1 MLELKEVKKYYKS
14 QKAVDGISFTIKKGE
29 IFGLIGSNG
38 AGKSTTVSMIATLLK
53 PNKSSGGEILFHG
66 INIVKDP
73 GFIRKRLGFV
83 PQEIS
88 LYQNLTG
95 MDNMIFWGNIYKIP
109 RDILSQRIR
118 KVCDMVGLS
127 RETLSKRV
135 ETYSGG
141 LKRRLNIS
149 VALLH
154 EPEFLILDE
163 PTVGIDLIVRNQI
176 LDFIKNINNA
186 GTTILYCSHYMEEI
200 NQICDTLCIMEN
212 GKILLCDDKD
222 KLLYTKGS
230 ERTLENL
237 YYEVL
242 GQG

>member
-1 MLELKEVKKYYKS
+1 MLELKEVKKYYNNK
-14 QKAVDGISFTIKKGE
+14 KAVDGISFTIKKGE
-29 IFGLIGSNG
+29 IFGLIGANG

-53 PNKSSGGEILFHG
+53 PNDGGEILFQG
-66 INIVKDP
+66 VNIVKDP
-73 GFIRKRLGFV
+73 NYIRKRLGYV
-83 PQEIS
+83 PQEVS

-95 MDNMIFWGNIYKIP
+95 MDNMIFWGNIYKTP
-109 RDILSQRIR
+109 KAVLKQRIHI
-118 KVCDMVGLS
+118 VCDMMGLS
-127 RETLSKRV
+127 KEILSKRV

-163 PTVGIDLIVRNQI
+163 PTVGIDFIVRNQI
-176 LDFIKNINNA
+176 LDFIKEINGI

-200 NQICDTLCIMEN
+200 NQICDTLCIMER
-212 GKILLCDDKD
+212 GKILLCEDKD
-222 KLLYTKGS
+222 KLLGINGS
-230 ERTLENL
+230 KKTLESL
-237 YYEVL
+237 YYEVV

>member
-1 MLELKEVKKYYKS
+1 MLELKEVRKYYKNK
-14 QKAVDGISFTIKKGE
+14 KAVDGISFTIKKGE
-29 IFGLIGSNG
+29 IFGLMGSNG
-38 AGKSTTVSMIATLLK
+38 AGKSTTVSLIATLLK
-53 PNKSSGGEILFHG
+53 PDEGDILFHG

-73 GFIRKRLGFV
+73 GSIRKGLGFV

-109 RDILSQRIR
+109 RDRLRKRIAAVCDIVGLTKENLSQ
-118 KVCDMVGLS
+118 
-127 RETLSKRV
+127 RV

-154 EPEFLILDE
+154 EPELLILDE
-163 PTVGIDLIVRNQI
+163 PTVGIDLIARNQI
-176 LDFIKNINNA
+176 LEFIKRLNKM

-200 NQICDTLCIMEN
+200 NQICNTLCFMEN
-212 GKILLCDDKD
+212 GKVLLCDDKE
-222 KLLYTKGS
+222 KLLNTKGS
-230 ERTLENL
+230 EKTLENL
-237 YYEVL
+237 YYEAL
-242 GQG
+242 KQS

>member
-1 MLELKEVKKYYKS
+1 MIELKEVKKYYKNK
-14 QKAVDGISFTIKKGE
+14 KAVDGISFTIKKGE
-29 IFGLIGSNG
+29 VFGLIGSNG

-53 PNKSSGGEILFHG
+53 PDSGDILFKG
-66 INIVKDP
+66 VNIVKEP
-73 GFIRKRLGFV
+73 GFIRRNLGFV

-95 MDNMIFWGNIYKIP
+95 MDNMIFWGNVYKIP
-109 RDILSQRIR
+109 REILKSRIL
-118 KVCDMVGLS
+118 KICDMMS
-127 RETLSKRV
+127 LSKEILNQRV

-163 PTVGIDLIVRNQI
+163 PTVGIDFIVRNQI
-176 LDFIKNINNA
+176 LDFIKELNRL
-186 GTTILYCSHYMEEI
+186 GTTIFYCSHYMEEMK
-200 NQICDTLCIMEN
+200 QICDTICIMEN
-212 GKILLCDDKD
+212 GKILLCDDKN
-222 KLLYTKGS
+222 KLLYTKDS
-230 ERTLENL
+230 DKTLEDL
-237 YYEVL
+237 YYDVL

>member
-1 MLELKEVKKYYKS
+1 MLELKEVKKYYKK

-29 IFGLIGSNG
+29 IFGLIGANG

-53 PNKSSGGEILFHG
+53 PKAGQILYQG
-66 INIVKDP
+66 VDIAKDP
-73 GFIRKRLGFV
+73 NYIRKRLGYV
-83 PQEIS
+83 PQEVS

-109 RDILSQRIR
+109 KEVLKQRMAS
-118 KVCDMVGLS
+118 VCDMVGIS
-127 RETLSKRV
+127 KESLSKQV
-135 ETYSGG
+135 GTYSGG

-163 PTVGIDLIVRNQI
+163 PTVGIDFIVRNQI
-176 LDFIKNINNA
+176 LDFIKDINGI

-200 NQICDTLCIMEN
+200 NQICDTLCIMEQ

-222 KLLYTKGS
+222 KLLGIHGS
-230 ERTLENL
+230 KRTLENL
-237 YYEVL
+237 YCEVV